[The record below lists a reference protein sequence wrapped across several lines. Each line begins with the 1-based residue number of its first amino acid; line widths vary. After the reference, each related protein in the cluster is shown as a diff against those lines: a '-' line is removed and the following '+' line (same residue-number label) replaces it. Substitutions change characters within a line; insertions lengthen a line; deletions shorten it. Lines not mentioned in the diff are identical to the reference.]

1 VPRTTRS
8 YYNTDGNHST
18 HLCREYSLEEGVCY
32 LVRIGEAVRAG
43 EATNAVYGHSH
54 VAAVPTMLDIVVA
67 LLPCG
72 KCCFIIV
79 LV

>member
-18 HLCREYSLEEGVCY
+18 HLRREYSSMEGVYY
-32 LVRIGEAVRAG
+32 LARIGEAVRAG
-43 EATNAVYGHSH
+43 KATNAVYGHSH

-67 LLPCG
+67 LLAYG
-72 KCCFIIV
+72 KCCFNIV